1 MKKIILIIILGL
13 FVFSG
18 CKCIEKEI
26 IISKSNLQKMIEK
39 NFPIEKG
46 SSLAKIKLFSPQVFF
61 IDNSIGLNMQ
71 YSVAL
76 LIKEAEGTV
85 SLKCKPV
92 YKPENTSFY
101 MSNFELTDITIN
113 NTGSFVDKDKIMGF
127 ISAIVNILFSDTPL
141 YRLNPN
147 NYNQNV
153 AKMLLKSVSIK
164 GDNLVLTLSF

>member
-1 MKKIILIIILGL
+1 MKKVMLMIILAL

-18 CKCIEKEI
+18 CKGIEKEV
-26 IISKSNLQKMIEK
+26 IISKSTIEKIIEK
-39 NFPIEKG
+39 NFPIENG

-85 SLKCKPV
+85 SLKCRPV

-101 MSNFELTDITIN
+101 MINFELTDITMN
-113 NTGSFVDKDKIMGF
+113 NVDSFVDKDRIMEL
-127 ISAIVNILFSDTPL
+127 ISTIVNILFSDTPL
-141 YRLNPN
+141 YQLNPN
-147 NYNQNV
+147 DYNQNL
-153 AKMLLKSVSIK
+153 AKMLLKSVSIQ
-164 GDNLVLTLSF
+164 GDNLVLLLSF